1 MKKHFI
7 WELLI
12 SCFAVQTYRQD
23 TACFLCVSNQAALLM
38 HCTFYRNENVIA
50 LFFCLYVSFLSILFG
65 PCIDPIHIWKEKKD
79 PDMKKK
85 DLSIHWLP
93 HFAINNRALESFP
106 SLSKSSTQLHR
117 LHVINCIKWVRSTE
131 SSPFGVWF
139 ANSDS
144 ICTNLNFTMND
155 PRVNINNASGW
166 INYDKH
172 IWCTQICTN
181 HPYWGAKKI
190 TTSCIWINCKSKTLK
205 FPHCTTQFS
214 W

>member
-23 TACFLCVSNQAALLM
+23 TTCFLCASNQAALLM
-38 HCTFYRNENVIA
+38 HCKFYRNENVIA
-50 LFFCLYVSFLSILFG
+50 LFLSLRFIFVNFVWTVHWPNTYLERKKKIWAFG
-65 PCIDPIHIWKEKKD
+65 R
-79 PDMKKK
+79 KK

-93 HFAINNRALESFP
+93 HFAIKNRALESFP
-106 SLSKSSTQLHR
+106 SLSKSSAQLYR

-131 SSPFGVWF
+131 NSQLGVWF
-139 ANSDS
+139 ANSNS
-144 ICTNLNFTMND
+144 ISTNLNFTMND

-190 TTSCIWINCKSKTLK
+190 TTSCIWINCKSETLK
-205 FPHCTTQFS
+205 FPHC
-214 W
+214 